1 MNNLESLYRR
11 VISNG
16 NSEDVKIITNFLE
29 NIEKKQQGE
38 FGTYLSANLEMHREL
53 HEDRC
58 RITIPNS
65 SAIHNT
71 IAMPHGGILAVILD
85 TAMGVLANSKCTAGF
100 GAVTTSLTIHYLA
113 VSSAEKLT
121 AESRT
126 IRQGKHTMVLEADI
140 VDSDGKH
147 IATATGSFFI
157 IPKAHE

>member
-1 MNNLESLYRR
+1 MNKLESLYQR

-38 FGTYLSANLEMHREL
+38 FGTYLSANLDMHREL

-58 RITIPNS
+58 LVTIPNS

-71 IAMPHGGILAVILD
+71 IAMPHGGILAVIMD
-85 TAMGVLANSKCTAGF
+85 TAMGVLANSKCADGF

-113 VSSAEKLT
+113 VSTGDTLT
-121 AESRT
+121 AESRI
-126 IRQGKHTMVLEADI
+126 IRQGKHTMVLEADTI
-140 VDSDGKH
+140 DAAGKH

-157 IPKAHE
+157 IPKPQ